1 MNSPE
6 TRSGS
11 GRKLDGFY
19 ARKDTFGPDSVWLDE
34 SLAEPLPTLSEG
46 ERGNGQKDISTETV
60 EAHSRG
66 LETQSTTGLYNPTMM
81 QESARYPSDG
91 LGSIDTNLLDDGAM
105 FPLAS
110 SPRTGTDPAP
120 STRSLDLILNP
131 VSILAP
137 MTDSILGHAE
147 SERTL
152 AVTLQGSSKARGLH
166 FKASTETDQKTAF
179 FLRHFSEVTG
189 PWMDLF
195 DQTTFFGSYIPVKSI
210 SNPLLKNAACAYAA
224 KQLARV
230 RGRKASPGWYSLPQ
244 VSMQTW
250 ERRDR
255 EDWALLAAQY
265 YDKAIS
271 LLMEALQW
279 DHISSVDN
287 SSEEIDKRHY
297 APRTVEGM
305 VEERKLRRRQF
316 GSAQS
321 TASSDDLLA
330 ATAILCEYESLDASN
345 AAWAHHLSGTKSLLD
360 VVEVGMVPLDS
371 PGTAFQQQKLSQAR
385 KATFWNFARQDLF
398 AAYVHECRTRL
409 DTEDVALWRDA
420 GLLLDEDSLVVPCN
434 TPHPTLAGD
443 GMREDMIGNAL
454 IWLVSKLPNP
464 EHRSNGSQM
473 NLLCIDE
480 ISPDNNQQS
489 LTAKWTRLSYEM
501 EVWFNGLPETFMPSA
516 ILPVHPHGSS
526 HLTEVWSSIPVCT
539 ATIMTWHMAQ
549 VLMLINKPPN

>member
-1 MNSPE
+1 MNSHD
-6 TRSGS
+6 GS
-11 GRKLDGFY
+11 GQKLEAFY
-19 ARKDTFGPDSVWLDE
+19 AYKDTFDRDSVWVDVPKTVTFVPVSDPYAPSELDE
-34 SLAEPLPTLSEG
+34 PLAGPLPLLSEG
-46 ERGNGQKDISTETV
+46 ERDASSTETA
-60 EAHSRG
+60 EAQSRG
-66 LETQSTTGLYNPTMM
+66 LEALSTAGLYAPTAKDD
-81 QESARYPSDG
+81 SARYPSDEFA
-91 LGSIDTNLLDDGAM
+91 IDTNLLDSGEI
-105 FPLAS
+105 FPFGP
-110 SPRTGTDPAP
+110 SPRIETNQTP
-120 STRSLDLILNP
+120 SIGSLDLVPNP
-131 VSILAP
+131 ASALAP
-137 MTDSILGHAE
+137 MTDSILGHSE

-152 AVTLQGSSKARGLH
+152 LDTLQGPRVPRGSH
-166 FKASTETDQKTAF
+166 FKASTETDPKTAF

-210 SNPLLKNAACAYAA
+210 SSPLLKNAACAYAA

-230 RGRKASPGWYSLPQ
+230 RGRKASPGWYSSRP
-244 VSMQTW
+244 VRMHTW
-250 ERRDR
+250 ESADR

-265 YDKAIS
+265 YDQAIS

-360 VVEVGMVPLDS
+360 VVEVGMVPMDS
-371 PGTAFQQQKLSQAR
+371 PGRLFPPHRLSQAR

-409 DTEDVALWRDA
+409 DTDDIALWRNA
-420 GLLLDEDSLVVPCN
+420 GLLLDGDNLVIPSN
-434 TPHPTLAGD
+434 RPDPTVAGGD
-443 GMREDMIGNAL
+443 VMREDMIGNAL
-454 IWLVSKLPNP
+454 IWLVSKLV
-464 EHRSNGSQM
+464 
-473 NLLCIDE
+473 
-480 ISPDNNQQS
+480 S
-489 LTAKWTRLSYEM
+489 L
-501 EVWFNGLPETFMPSA
+501 F
-516 ILPVHPHGSS
+516 H
-526 HLTEVWSSIPVCT
+526 
-539 ATIMTWHMAQ
+539 
-549 VLMLINKPPN
+549 